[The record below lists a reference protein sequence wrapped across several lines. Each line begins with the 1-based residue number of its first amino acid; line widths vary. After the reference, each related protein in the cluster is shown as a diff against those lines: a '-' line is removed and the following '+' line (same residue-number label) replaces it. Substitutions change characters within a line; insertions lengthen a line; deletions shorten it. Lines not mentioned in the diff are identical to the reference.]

1 MSRARGPRRLPW
13 SQFSSPPPPPVGRR
27 STGGRPPNPGS
38 FLSRSTST
46 TDRGVKVAGM
56 GDSVGI
62 SLLLLRC
69 RLPLWSEVVSGWP
82 GMVLVGA
89 ALDGDGGGRGLPD
102 GLPFQGGGPPRVV
115 AGGRAAA
122 SAPDEIDEED
132 KLRRAENKGGP
143 GDAALHGE
151 K

>member
-27 STGGRPPNPGS
+27 STGGRPPKPGS

-62 SLLLLRC
+62 SLLLLGC

-89 ALDGDGGGRGLPD
+89 TFDSDGKGG
-102 GLPFQGGGPPRVV
+102 GLPFERGGVPGVV
-115 AGGRAAA
+115 AGRRATAA
-122 SAPDEIDEED
+122 APDEID
-132 KLRRAENKGGP
+132 
-143 GDAALHGE
+143 
-151 K
+151 